1 VASLVLLL
9 VFAAAPRADGACNE
23 TCRRDIARCMAT
35 QCAGVPRAAC
45 RRSCKPA
52 AIRTLAYALSECSK
66 DAAGMDVWRQAL
78 RIRRGDRE
86 PITVAEFGAESTAD
100 KCSVLA
106 SFLDQGYGGW
116 SVDYFPLQRLG
127 VSPDAATIVF
137 EVNDESSL
145 IGPPTLSPE
154 QKGFFLVRSDGR
166 GLRRLGPASRDR
178 TVFGFSVAPPV
189 MFSPNGRRIAF
200 TDRGP
205 GPGGEEA
212 VQIVALD
219 LATGER
225 TQVTHLPTGTPPSL
239 ISDNGFNFGSYFL
252 TCCPTFLD
260 DETVLFQTFVDPDG
274 SNPEHK
280 FAAFTVRIDGSGLTP
295 VPQPVAVPGSE
306 VVPSFGVTGL
316 RTNLLRLSLPGTA
329 EGPPFRLLDDQ
340 LHPLSGTG
348 DSRGPIGE
356 VFLQDGRNL
365 LQLTN
370 FHLQDTFI
378 GFVDPRRM
386 RAFFLASADPLGTN
400 PLHICQMFS
409 IDTSGSGLRQ
419 VTHIAPRPP
428 VDFTSLYPGCFA
440 YGSQSGIGQ
449 SYYRV
454 VFQDPVTEAVVFD
467 TGCDPL
473 GTHAPLGEQIFA
485 MRPDGHGLRQLTD
498 AAGITINPDGSSRV
512 ELPGPYAYS
521 APRR

>member
-1 VASLVLLL
+1 
-9 VFAAAPRADGACNE
+9 
-23 TCRRDIARCMAT
+23 MAT

-52 AIRTLAYALSECSK
+52 VIRTLAYALTECST
-66 DAAGMDVWRQAL
+66 DAAGMKVWRQAL

-86 PITVAEFGAESTAD
+86 PITVAELGPSDNTLD

-106 SFLDQGYGGW
+106 STIDNGYGGW
-116 SVDYFPLQRLG
+116 SMDYFPLQRLG

-137 EVNDESSL
+137 EVNDEFSR

-189 MFSPNGRRIAF
+189 VFSPNGRRIAF

-212 VQIVALD
+212 VQIVVLD
-219 LATGER
+219 LATGDR
-225 TQVTHLPTGTPPSL
+225 TQVTHLPTGTPPPL
-239 ISDNGFNFGSYFL
+239 VATGGVNLGFYFL

-260 DETVLFQTFVDPDG
+260 DETVIFQTYVDPDG
-274 SNPEHK
+274 SNPEHN

-306 VVPSFGVTGL
+306 VVPTFGVTG
-316 RTNLLRLSLPGTA
+316 RGTNLLRLSLPGTA
-329 EGPPFRLLDDQ
+329 EGPPFQ
-340 LHPLSGTG
+340 SP
-348 DSRGPIGE
+348 RGFFQRFPISE
-356 VFLQDGRNL
+356 VFLQNGKNL
-365 LQLTN
+365 VQLTN
-370 FHLQDTFI
+370 FHLQDTFV
-378 GFVDPRRM
+378 GFVDPGRM

-409 IDTSGSGLRQ
+409 IDTFGSGLRQ
-419 VTHIAPRPP
+419 VTHLAPRPP
-428 VDFTSLYPGCFA
+428 VDFSSFEPGCFW
-440 YGSQSGIGQ
+440 YGTWSGIGQ

-454 VFQDPVTEAVVFD
+454 FFQDPVTEAVVFD
-467 TGCDPL
+467 TACDPL
-473 GTHAPLGEQIFA
+473 GTHAGLGEQIFA
-485 MRPDGHGLRQLTD
+485 MGPDGQGLRQLTD
-498 AAGITINPDGSSRV
+498 AAGITTNPDGSTRV